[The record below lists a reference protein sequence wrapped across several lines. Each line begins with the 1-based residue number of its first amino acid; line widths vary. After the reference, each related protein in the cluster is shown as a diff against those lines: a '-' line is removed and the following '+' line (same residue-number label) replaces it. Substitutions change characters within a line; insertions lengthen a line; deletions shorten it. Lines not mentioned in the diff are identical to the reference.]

1 LGLDKTEELLNEKSV
16 APYDEVKLREVR
28 RANEEL
34 KHKIN
39 QAVKD
44 EEEQNRKLIEL
55 KCKQSVYIL

>member
-1 LGLDKTEELLNEKSV
+1 MGLDKTEELLNEKSV

-34 KHKIN
+34 KHQIN

>member
-1 LGLDKTEELLNEKSV
+1 MGLDKTEELLNEKSV